1 MRNLNRQRGELSLL
15 SCALLFGG
23 IALVAAIG
31 LFSMRSER
39 NFFAEA
45 WSGAMRTQAGQSAQ
59 QLWSA
64 TTNVA
69 KSGTVQAAE
78 IRKCTI
84 DGKPVYSNV
93 ECSAKSPS
101 SRKVDLHDSGGIEAP
116 KAPPAVESEGAP
128 PGGGPPSGSPP
139 GIQDKM
145 IDKATR

>member
-1 MRNLNRQRGELSLL
+1 MIGLNRQRGELSLL
-15 SCALLFGG
+15 SCALLFAG
-23 IALVAAIG
+23 IALVAAVA
-31 LFSMRSER
+31 LFSMSSER

-64 TTNVA
+64 TTNVT
-69 KSGTVQAAE
+69 KFGTMQAAE

-84 DGKPVYSNV
+84 DGMPVYANV
-93 ECSAKSPS
+93 ECSAKSPH

-128 PGGGPPSGSPP
+128 R

>member
-1 MRNLNRQRGELSLL
+1 MVALNRQRGELSLL
-15 SCALLFGG
+15 SCALLFAVM
-23 IALVAAIG
+23 ALVAAIA

-45 WSGAMRTQAGQSAQ
+45 WSGAMRTQLGQSAQ

-93 ECSAKSPS
+93 ECSAKSPH

-116 KAPPAVESEGAP
+116 KAPPAVEADGKAT
-128 PGGGPPSGSPP
+128 GGPAASGAPP